1 MGPRVPFVS
10 NPFGAIS
17 PNKVL
22 ETETEHSCFGTMHVT
37 FCHPKNDTVKKN
49 IVFITLLFSPANDCF
64 VRSCKIICSVAFLD
78 RFGWTIQ
85 ILFSFLERSIVLL

>member
-22 ETETEHSCFGTMHVT
+22 ETETETEHSCFGTMHVA

-49 IVFITLLFSPANDCF
+49 IVFITLLFSPANDCVLF
-64 VRSCKIICSVAFLD
+64 VLVKLFVALLFWTVLD
-78 RFGWTIQ
+78 GRFKSYFHFWNGQ
-85 ILFSFLERSIVLL
+85 